1 MPTNLKDFFNDN
13 RKTFFLCFNIVIFKE
28 VNLYHKRYPLF
39 LFPEATLIREVTS
52 TTVKIR

>member
-39 LFPEATLIREVTS
+39 LFPGVSFISEVTS
-52 TTVKIR
+52 TTEKIR